1 LNGNDILSAN
11 PQDRTE
17 RATASVRT
25 PAVSPATAA
34 ACLLAL
40 LHRHTAQSPVALGWL
55 GNSGRWSITSAD
67 VDQDTTLHSLERAVP
82 KELASVGSVGT
93 DSLDSSS
100 LPPVLFVACTAQA
113 ADSAEAAVSLSQ
125 MGLVLVSQESGCLV
139 RLNVDASRQT
149 PQAASEFLDQYAQLI
164 RLASAR
170 PDATLVEHSLVT
182 ETGSRFIP
190 DPTAAIPATPYP
202 LLSEAFVAV
211 ARRSPQAVAVRQ
223 SGRTWSY
230 SAIEESSAKLA
241 SRLCELGVTPEHVV
255 AVTGPR
261 SFGTVSS
268 ILGVFRSGG
277 VLLTID
283 PKLPQDRQLL
293 IAKQAGAAFLVRVG
307 GSTPLDAQIPAC
319 VSVDAFTGLAA
330 DGAGAHPGDAS
341 SSLPVLDPGKAA
353 YIFFTSGST
362 GTPKGVVGCH
372 RGLAHFLDWQRKTFE
387 IGPGDRAAQVTTLS
401 FDMVLRDMFLAL
413 TSGATLSIPAD
424 EDVLDP
430 TAILRWMAVEE
441 ISVLHVVPSLLR
453 AWTNNAPDGLHLPA
467 LRRVF
472 LAGEPLTDTLINNFR
487 NRFGDGAL
495 ITNFYG
501 PTETTL
507 IKCFHPVVGE
517 PEPGIQPIGRPQP
530 QTQIL
535 ILNKRNQLCGLNEMG
550 EIAIRTPFRT
560 LGYLNAPETT
570 AKVFVPNPFRTDPTD
585 LIYLTGDS
593 GCYRTDGI
601 LVMKGRMDGQVKIR
615 GVRVEPGEIEATL
628 AKCPG
633 VREAAVVAHQ
643 AQDGG
648 KFLAAYV
655 VCDGVRP
662 DGDVAAMRNFLK
674 QTLPEALVPSVF
686 VPLAALP
693 LLPNGKVNRKKLQPD
708 MPSLQASD
716 TRADGVAQDLSPR
729 EAELLAIWQ
738 SVLGH
743 QRVGVN
749 DSFIE
754 LGGDSLTA
762 IAALVRMQR
771 LGIPAAMA
779 RGIFQG
785 RTIRQIAAA
794 PDDPQA
800 TEASAPMPTKARANM
815 LVNVLRGVLVF
826 ILVMGHWFEGLLNRL
841 PASLS
846 GLGEVAM
853 PLFNAATP
861 GFALLFGLS
870 LGYTFLPRFAFDAPG
885 VTRALY
891 RAAGIVGI
899 GVVVRSVTDLGVF
912 ALGGK
917 AIDSTMFFGSLYS
930 ALLYY
935 ALALLT
941 APWWFRFISRW
952 RNAYL
957 PIAVLMLAAFGIFKL
972 AQMLVL
978 YREQEGFLQLLRLM
992 VVAKFNYFNMSVGA
1006 LAGLAAGQWLHSW
1019 TSRNAPME
1027 QLVPPLLGLG
1037 VVLTVA
1043 GLLLVWVTTGGI
1055 WALHDAANMPLWK
1068 WVFYAGTV
1076 LLAASVTS
1084 RVLAHYE
1091 ERGVISQKALNVTA
1105 VLGQISLPVFVIHTL
1120 VLRGKALLVLIGV
1133 PGSLALLVPLALF
1146 FGACFWMMR
1155 QLYQM
1160 YYGPASPQGPQGS
1173 TAEAGA

>member
-1 LNGNDILSAN
+1 M
-11 PQDRTE
+11 T
-17 RATASVRT
+17 RATVSVQT
-25 PAVSPATAA
+25 CAVHPAAAA

-40 LHRHTAQSPVALGWL
+40 LHRHSSQSPVAVGWFD
-55 GNSGRWSITSAD
+55 STGRWSALSVE
-67 VDQDTTLHSLERAVP
+67 VDQDTTLRAL
-82 KELASVGSVGT
+82 ELALPKGLVSVEAVT
-93 DSLDSSS
+93 ALPDSTA
-100 LPPVLFVACTAQA
+100 LPPVQFVACTEQQA
-113 ADSAEAAVSLSQ
+113 DAAEVAVSSSQ
-125 MGLVLVSQESGCLV
+125 MGLVFVAQDSGSRI
-139 RLNVDASRQT
+139 RLNFDATRQT
-149 PQAASEFLDQYAQLI
+149 PQATTEFLDQYAQLL

-170 PDATLVEHSLVT
+170 PDAALVEHSLIT
-182 ETGSRFIP
+182 EAGARLIP
-190 DPTAAIPATPYP
+190 DPTASIPTTAYP
-202 LLSEAFVAV
+202 LLGEAFVAA

-223 SGRTWSY
+223 RGRTWSY
-230 SAIEESSAKLA
+230 ADLDESSAKLA
-241 SRLCELGVTPEHVV
+241 AKICDLGVTCDHVV

-268 ILGVFRSGG
+268 VLAVFRSGG
-277 VLLTID
+277 ILLTID
-283 PKLPQDRQLL
+283 PKLPHERQQL

-307 GSTPLDAQIPAC
+307 GSTPLDADIP
-319 VSVDAFTGLAA
+319 VSLTVDPQTGFSDDLPQ
-330 DGAGAHPGDAS
+330 G
-341 SSLPVLDPGKAA
+341 SLHDPDRLPALDPGKAA

-362 GTPKGVVGCH
+362 GTPKGVAGCH

-424 EDVLDP
+424 EEVLDP
-430 TAILRWMAVEE
+430 TAILKWMAVEE
-441 ISVLHVVPSLLR
+441 ITILHVVPSLLR

-487 NRFGDGAL
+487 ARFGKGAL

-507 IKCFHPVVGE
+507 IKCFNPIVGE
-517 PEPGIQPIGRPQP
+517 PEPGIQAIGRPQP
-530 QTQIL
+530 ETQIL
-535 ILNKRNQLCGLNEMG
+535 ILNKRKRLCGLNEMG

-560 LGYLNAPETT
+560 LGYLNAPQAT
-570 AKVFVPNPFRTDPTD
+570 AKVFVPNPFRTDPAD

-593 GCYRTDGI
+593 GHYRMDGT

-615 GVRVEPGEIEATL
+615 GVRVEPGEVEATL

-643 AQDGG
+643 GQDGG

-655 VCDGVRP
+655 VFDENRATN
-662 DGDVAAMRNFLK
+662 DVAELRRVLK
-674 QTLPEALVPSVF
+674 RTLPEALVPSVF

-693 LLPNGKVNRKKLQPD
+693 LLPNGKVNRKELQPD
-708 MPSLQASD
+708 MPSLQAGAS
-716 TRADGVAQDLSPR
+716 AENAAQDLSPR

-743 QRVGVN
+743 QRVGVD

-785 RTIRQIAAA
+785 RTIRQIASVGVDSQAA
-794 PDDPQA
+794 ETA
-800 TEASAPMPTKARANM
+800 APMPAKARANM
-815 LVNVLRGVLVF
+815 LVNVLRGMLVF

-841 PASLS
+841 PSSLS

-870 LGYTFLPRFAFDAPG
+870 LGYTFLPRYTFDAPG

-891 RAAGIVGI
+891 RAAGIVAV
-899 GVVVRSVTDLGVF
+899 GVVVRSVTDLGV
-912 ALGGK
+912 LSLSGK
-917 AIDSTMFFGSLYS
+917 AIDSTMFFGSFYS

-941 APWWFRFISRW
+941 APWWFRFISRS
-952 RNAYL
+952 RNAYV
-957 PIAVLMLAAFGIFKL
+957 PIAALMLATFGIFKL
-972 AQMLVL
+972 AQAILL
-978 YREQEGFLQLLRLM
+978 YREQEGFLQLLRLI

-1006 LAGLAAGQWLHSW
+1006 LAGLAAGHWLHGW

-1027 QLVPPLLGLG
+1027 QLASPLLRLG
-1037 VVLTVA
+1037 IALTTA
-1043 GLLLVWVTTGGI
+1043 GLVMVWMSTGSI

-1068 WVFYAGTV
+1068 WIFYAGTV
-1076 LLAASVTS
+1076 LLAASITS
-1084 RVLAHYE
+1084 LVLARYE
-1091 ERGVISQKALNVTA
+1091 ERSAVRQKALNLTA

-1120 VLRGKALLVLIGV
+1120 VLRAKALLVLVGV
-1133 PGSLALLVPLALF
+1133 PGSLALLIPLAAF
-1146 FGACFWMMR
+1146 FGACYWMMR
-1155 QLYQM
+1155 QLYEM
-1160 YYGPASPQGPQGS
+1160 YYGTAKPQDRQGAP
-1173 TAEAGA
+1173 AEAGV